1 MSMQRIEND
10 ITPLRVLSHIIHGGG
25 LDRAPAVDESNPVGL
40 DAALIAPC
48 REVRN
53 QAGAPIDHRAEN
65 VEHERLDLRKIGHKA
80 SPFLLFSFRAPRQRR
95 TKVRNCAPKNSSR
108 YRRAWRNGFRT
119 AAN

>member
-25 LDRAPAVDESNPVGL
+25 IDRAPAVDESNPVGL
-40 DAALIAPC
+40 DAPLIAPC
-48 REVRN
+48 GEVRN

-80 SPFLLFSFRAPRQRR
+80 SPFTVFIPAAAAGGNQRAQTR
-95 TKVRNCAPKNSSR
+95 TSEFLALHEVCDI
-108 YRRAWRNGFRT
+108 
-119 AAN
+119 